1 MLLVNVIKEMF
12 AISNINILWIL
23 WKKAGNI
30 A

>member
-12 AISNINILWIL
+12 AISNINTLWIL
-23 WKKAGNI
+23 WKKTGNI

>member
-23 WKKAGNI
+23 WKKTGNI